1 MSIPTPWELGVA
13 YIIHSWP
20 ALTFAVTS
28 NWGGANSSE
37 KRDWLCGAI
46 ADMFPPLDQS
56 PSNPTGEDSGEPDD
70 YDVEET
76 LAQVMQDEFEVQ
88 VEDDSIV
95 PIAQLI
101 IELRTALLQGNFGV
115 VEQLRER
122 FEKNK
127 DKVLVANAQKRNDGG
142 ECDDGEEEEEDSDQ
156 EMGDVDGGVPVQT
169 LQPSGPVFDEDGF
182 ELVQSRRR
190 R

>member
-1 MSIPTPWELGVA
+1 MSTPTPWELGIA
-13 YIIHSWP
+13 YILHSWP
-20 ALTFAVTS
+20 ALTLAVTS

-56 PSNPTGEDSGEPDD
+56 SSHPTREDNEEPDD

-76 LAQVMQDEFEVQ
+76 LAQVMQDEFGVQ

-95 PIAQLI
+95 PLAHQI
-101 IELRTALLQGNFGV
+101 IQLRTALLQGNFGV

-127 DKVLVANAQKRNDGG
+127 DKVPVANAQQENDGV
-142 ECDDGEEEEEDSDQ
+142 EVDDEEEDSD
-156 EMGDVDGGVPVQT
+156 ERDAESGVSVQT
-169 LQPSGPVFDEDGF
+169 AFEPDRPVVDKDGF